1 MDENNISEFEQKGT
15 QISEKL
21 FGGIFEYDGAGYY
34 PGLELLNLVFG
45 TRGNTLLPAGGE
57 VHITR
62 NGQDFARRLVWDEAF
77 ERHPKRREVL
87 LDEQTENTIKH
98 LLACLQLPIP
108 GSNKRPASWQKAHF
122 FPYSKSLIHWDARER
137 PKGSNR
143 IKLERIYLRGAGA
156 MAYKVLRMD
165 PDSAR
170 LYRCRQ
176 GFQNL
181 FPAGGSPLE
190 QLASEL
196 AKHGEIDE
204 VPRQDEIEKSALAG
218 IFNDTLEDVFRDG
231 MSNILGHV
239 ELSAVARIRSVMNW
253 TAFWLDLTQHRRAA
267 AALEKPATYIVCDCG
282 ASNAQLRRASQR
294 CLKDLQALIVAAF
307 EKTAADMN
315 SSTSKKR
322 RNNIRGFFWATAAT
336 IKLLNSWRGRR
347 HFTLGL
353 DILETLVLAACDK
366 KKEIP
371 FDDFV
376 EAWLFEKCGLIIG
389 RRSAERSGILATF
402 DASIFEE
409 NENQLASQMSAA
421 GLLTQYSDATRMV
434 STGGLQ

>member
-1 MDENNISEFEQKGT
+1 MDEKNDSHLEQTGT
-15 QISEKL
+15 KISEKL
-21 FGGIFEYDGAGYY
+21 FGGVFEYDGAGYY

-45 TRGNTLLPAGGE
+45 TPGETLLPAVGE
-57 VHITR
+57 IRVTR
-62 NGQDFARRLVWDEAF
+62 NGQDFARRLVWDEEFA
-77 ERHPKRREVL
+77 RHPKRREVL

-108 GSNKRPASWQKAHF
+108 SSTKRPASWERAHF

-143 IKLERIYLRGAGA
+143 IKLERRYLRGAGA
-156 MAYKVLRMD
+156 MAFKVLRMD
-165 PDSAR
+165 SDLGR
-170 LYRCRQ
+170 LSRCRQ
-176 GFQNL
+176 GFQSL
-181 FPAGGSPLE
+181 FSAARSPLE

-196 AKHGEIDE
+196 AKHGETDAD
-204 VPRQDEIEKSALAG
+204 PRPDEIEKTAVL
-218 IFNDTLEDVFRDG
+218 FNDSLEDIFRNG

-239 ELSAVARIRSVMNW
+239 ELSAVARIRAVMNW
-253 TAFWLDLTQHRRAA
+253 TAFWLALIQHRRAA
-267 AALEKPATYIVCDCG
+267 AALSKPPSYIVCDCG

-294 CLKDLQALIVAAF
+294 CLKDLQAMIVAAF
-307 EKTAADMN
+307 EKTAADEE
-315 SSTSKKR
+315 SSASKKR

-336 IKLLNSWRGRR
+336 VKLLNSWRGRR
-347 HFTLGL
+347 HFILGL
-353 DILETLVLAACDK
+353 DILETLVLAACDGQ
-366 KKEIP
+366 KEIP
-371 FDDFV
+371 FDEFV
-376 EAWLFEKCGLIIG
+376 EGWLFEKCGLIIG

-409 NENQLASQMSAA
+409 NENRLASQMSAA